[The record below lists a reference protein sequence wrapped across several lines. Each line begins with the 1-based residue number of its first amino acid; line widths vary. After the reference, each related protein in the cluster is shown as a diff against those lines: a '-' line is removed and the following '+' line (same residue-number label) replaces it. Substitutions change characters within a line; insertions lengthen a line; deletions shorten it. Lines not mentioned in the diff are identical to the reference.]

1 VVRMGLP
8 KDSKFFLTIFIVY
21 LMIVFGLTFVS
32 RAVSGTNFPLSAV
45 QSGSMEPTIPTG
57 SLIFIQKVSG
67 EDLVAG
73 NNPVGDVVV
82 YYFPNT
88 KITDYFLF
96 AVYDPTPWSHRAVD
110 KAEINGTFYVLTKGD
125 ANRYPD
131 QNPLNPNSWV
141 PMDRVI
147 GKVVWFVPYLGYP
160 FLWVKNPFVVLAVLI
175 VLIILIILPEGGK
188 KSDKVDG
195 APV

>member
-1 VVRMGLP
+1 MGLP

-21 LMIVFGLTFVS
+21 LMIVFGSTFALRV
-32 RAVSGTNFPLSAV
+32 VSGTNFPLSAV

-73 NNPVGDVVV
+73 NNPGGDVVV
-82 YYFPNT
+82 YCFPNT

-110 KAEINGTFYVLTKGD
+110 KQEINGTFYVLTKGD

-131 QNPLNPNSWV
+131 QNPLNPTTWV

-147 GKVVWFVPYLGYP
+147 GKVAWFVPYLGYP
-160 FLWVKNPFVVLAVLI
+160 FLWVKNPFVVLGVLA
-175 VLIILIILPEGGK
+175 VLIILIILPEGEK

>member
-1 VVRMGLP
+1 MSLLKESR
-8 KDSKFFLTIFIVY
+8 FFFAILILF
-21 LMIVFGLTFVS
+21 LAIVFGFTLVS
-32 RAVSGTNFPLSAV
+32 RVASGTNFPFAAV

-57 SLIFIQKVSG
+57 SFLLIQKVSG

-73 NNPVGDVVV
+73 DKPVGDVVV

-88 KITDYFLF
+88 KITDYFF
-96 AVYDPTPWSHRAVD
+96 FSVYDPTPWSHRAIN
-110 KAEINGTFYVLTKGD
+110 KTEIDGKFYVLTKGD
-125 ANRYPD
+125 ANNSPD
-131 QNPLNPNSWV
+131 QNPLNPTTWV

-147 GKVVWFVPYLGYP
+147 GKIAWFVPYLGYP
-160 FLWVKNPFVVLAVLI
+160 FLWVKNPFVVLAVLV
-175 VLIILIILPEGGK
+175 VLIILIITPQGGK

>member
-1 VVRMGLP
+1 MGLP
-8 KDSKFFLTIFIVY
+8 KESRFFLTIFIVY

-73 NNPVGDVVV
+73 NKPVGDVVV
-82 YYFPNT
+82 YYFQNT